1 MPLPRV
7 NVFYRRLQ
15 HLIEMHGSAVCAT
28 SWVKLGIVVDV
39 SKHVLVVRRGK
50 PQDVRS

>member
-15 HLIEMHGSAVCAT
+15 HLIEIHGSAVYAT

-39 SKHVLVVRRGK
+39 SKQIVVVKRGK
-50 PQDVRS
+50 PQNVRS